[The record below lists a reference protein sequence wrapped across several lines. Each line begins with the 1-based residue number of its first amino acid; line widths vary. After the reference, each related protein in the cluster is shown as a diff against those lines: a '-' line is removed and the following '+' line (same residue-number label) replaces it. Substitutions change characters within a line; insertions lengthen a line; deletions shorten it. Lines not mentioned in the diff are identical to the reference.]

1 MKKAIFL
8 DRDGTLIEEGGYVY
22 SIDKVK
28 FYPDVFDALKILSK
42 EYIFFIITNQSG
54 IGEGVYT
61 LKEFEITNNYIIEQ
75 LKQKDI
81 RIESTYFCPHKKD
94 DKCDCR
100 KPSIK
105 YIKKII
111 SEFREISLE
120 DSWVIGD
127 HPSDVLMGINAGCK
141 TAYLLTGHGEKHLNE
156 LQASGIKPT
165 IIAKNFMQA
174 AKEILKYKE

>member
-61 LKEFEITNNYIIEQ
+61 LKEFEITNNYIVEQ
-75 LKQKDI
+75 LKQKGI
-81 RIESTYFCPHKKD
+81 NIQRTYFCPHSKD
-94 DKCDCR
+94 SKCDCR

-105 YIKKII
+105 YIKEII
-111 SEFREISLE
+111 SEFKEISLKN
-120 DSWVIGD
+120 SWVIGD
-127 HPSDVLMGINAGCK
+127 HPCDVLMGINAGCK
-141 TAYLLTGHGEKHLNE
+141 TAYLLTGHGAKHLNE
-156 LQASGIKPT
+156 LYDLRVKPT
-165 IIAKNFMQA
+165 IITENFMQA